1 MTRLAFSKLSTLGIV
16 FMMLFGLVS
25 AQTAQPTNQP
35 NQPNQPIAPKAAN
48 VSPAAASTANNW
60 NTLTE
65 SQKVALAPL
74 KYVWVRITP
83 VKKQKW
89 LDISVGYH
97 LLSADGKA
105 TLHFRMTEWVALTTK
120 QREQAR
126 LNFAQTKRLTPDD
139 KQTKWQAYQALSA
152 EEKQKLASMSKASP
166 STGAAP
172 ALKPVSKD
180 KLITTPQIN
189 NSSLKSDTNK
199 TPSRAIIV
207 NPAAPAAAPKAAA
220 K

>member
-25 AQTAQPTNQP
+25 AQTDQPT

-48 VSPAAASTANNW
+48 ASSAAASTANNW

-97 LLSADGKA
+97 LLSADGQA

-152 EEKQKLASMSKASP
+152 EEKQKLASMSKSSP
-166 STGAAP
+166 PTGAAP

>member
-1 MTRLAFSKLSTLGIV
+1 MTRLVFSRLSALGIG
-16 FMMLFGLVS
+16 FTMLYGAVL
-25 AQTAQPTNQP
+25 AQTAQPNVS
-35 NQPNQPIAPKAAN
+35 KAAGA
-48 VSPAAASTANNW
+48 VPAAASTANNW

-74 KYVWVRITP
+74 KDVWVRITP

-89 LDISVGYH
+89 LDIAVGYH
-97 LLSADGKA
+97 LLSVEGQE
-105 TLHFRMTEWVALTTK
+105 TLHFRMNEWATLTSK

-126 LNFAQTKRLTPDD
+126 LNFAQTKKLTPAD

-152 EEKQKLASMSKASP
+152 EEKQKLANISKASP
-166 STGAAP
+166 PKGAAP
-172 ALKPVSKD
+172 ALKPVAKD

-189 NSSLKSDTNK
+189 SSSLKSGADK
-199 TPSRAIIV
+199 APSRGLIV
-207 NPAAPAAAPKAAA
+207 KPAPPTVNAAPTTVA

>member
-1 MTRLAFSKLSTLGIV
+1 MMRLAFSRWAALGIV
-16 FMMLFGLVS
+16 FMVLDGLAS
-25 AQTAQPTNQP
+25 AQPTQPNQTNQP
-35 NQPNQPIAPKAAN
+35 NAHKVAN
-48 VSPAAASTANNW
+48 ASPAATSTANNW

-65 SQKVALAPL
+65 SQKAALAPL
-74 KYVWVRITP
+74 KHVWVRITP

-89 LDISVGYH
+89 LDIAVGYH
-97 LLSADGKA
+97 LLSAEGQA
-105 TLHFRMTEWVALTTK
+105 TLHFRMTEWAALSTK

-126 LNFAQTKRLTPDD
+126 LNFAQTKKLTLDD

-152 EEKQKLASMSKASP
+152 EEKQKLASMSRASP
-166 STGAAP
+166 PTGAAP
-172 ALKPVSKD
+172 ALKPVAKD

-189 NSSLKSDTNK
+189 NLSLKSDANK

-207 NPAAPAAAPKAAA
+207 NPAAPAAATAPKAVA